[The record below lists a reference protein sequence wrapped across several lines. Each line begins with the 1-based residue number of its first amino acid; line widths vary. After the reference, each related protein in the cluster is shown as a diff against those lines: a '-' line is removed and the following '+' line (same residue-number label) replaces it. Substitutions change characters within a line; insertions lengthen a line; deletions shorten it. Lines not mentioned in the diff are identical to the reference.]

1 MSTDKRATFHL
12 DAVRTVEPIQSINK
26 ARVLPLLEK
35 QTLENTAYRRVLET
49 KGGLQTVAMSL
60 LPGQGIEAEVHPHI
74 TQFIRVVSGRIVV
87 NIDGVISIGNHDA
100 WVTVAPGEKHLV
112 KNFSDSTVLKLY
124 TIYSPPNHLE
134 GLVQMEQPEE
144 EKLV

>member
-1 MSTDKRATFHL
+1 METGKKATFHL
-12 DAVRTVEPIQSINK
+12 KGVEPIQSIYK

-49 KGGLQTVAMSL
+49 KGSLQTVAMSL
-60 LPGQGIEAEVHPHI
+60 LPGQGIETEVHPHI

-87 NIDGVISIGNHDA
+87 NIDGVISRGDHDA

-112 KNFSDSTVLKLY
+112 KNFSDSTVLKIY
-124 TIYSPPNHLE
+124 TIYSPPNHPE
-134 GLVQMEQPEE
+134 GLVQMVQPEE
-144 EKLV
+144 EKL